1 MTKMRRAEP
10 KGLIMLL
17 SVSLLLLVLLIV
29 AVLRMLSASYTF
41 NRFKTELA
49 SLTGDPALTVC
60 ARNGDVETRLAY
72 ENLSPLY
79 NLLTTNNTRVSVTK
93 NAVKDGRIVFTF
105 TEEGASSPKATLTI
119 LETSG
124 PVGVELQAEN
134 SFSYFLKGPGGA
146 FDTYRRIASPEGW
159 TAPNT
164 LIEE

>member
-79 NLLTTNNTRVSVTK
+79 NLLTTNNTRVSVC
-93 NAVKDGRIVFTF
+93 
-105 TEEGASSPKATLTI
+105 L
-119 LETSG
+119 LYTSRC
-124 PVGVELQAEN
+124 V
-134 SFSYFLKGPGGA
+134 
-146 FDTYRRIASPEGW
+146 
-159 TAPNT
+159 
-164 LIEE
+164 